1 MSTLDPMMID
11 ALQVLGGAAAG
22 YLTAWWMNN
31 RKKIVDNLSEEIQDA
46 IDHLEDATGLD
57 VPDSLEEKIEEVV
70 EAVVD
75 RVEDVVEEA
84 AEVVSEAVEE
94 GDLSEVTEDLSEVVA
109 EAVDEAKAE
118 LDVALDDLE
127 DLTVAGLKERLVEL
141 GLPTKGRKADLIAR
155 ITEYVEGSQ

>member
-1 MSTLDPMMID
+1 M
-11 ALQVLGGAAAG
+11 AQ
-22 YLTAWWMNN
+22 
-31 RKKIVDNLSEEIQDA
+31 
-46 IDHLEDATGLD
+46 LEDATGLD
-57 VPDSLEEKIEEVV
+57 VPDSLEESFGVVV

>member
-1 MSTLDPMMID
+1 MID

-70 EAVVD
+70 EAVVN